1 MTDRDAVRLPLS
13 AGQQGVWFAHQMDS
27 TRRVYN
33 CAEYIAV
40 DGPVDVA
47 LFRAAWAALSA
58 EADVVRIGHIV
69 QDDGLWQVMAPEHT
83 PDLPLI
89 DLSAA
94 DDAQARAQR
103 WMRDDVRRPVD
114 LSRGP
119 ISSFALIKLSDTR
132 YFFYYRIHHVVIDG
146 YGVHLLGRRL
156 ADIYSALA
164 AGETE
169 VTRVFGP
176 LRDLLDDE
184 AEYRASDAFAADRA
198 YWVEH
203 FGDRPKPLR
212 MPGRRGAG
220 PGLPEERLRLRLTTS
235 VPEAD
240 LELLRKTAVLSG
252 TTWQIL
258 LMTVVGAYVHRVTGR
273 QDVILGVPVTGRRSV
288 AARQIPGMAT
298 NSVPAR
304 LAVAPGESLADLVPR
319 LTREVGEALKHER
332 FRLEDLQRELAPHD
346 GVGALMGP
354 IVNLMPYGGPLR
366 FGEAPATS
374 HNLASGPVLDLFLTF
389 RPEPGGEA
397 MSLVL
402 DGNPDTHD
410 LDSLAGHQERLLAFI
425 RTVAAAPATALDSI
439 DVLGAAERQ
448 RLLVDRNA
456 TELPLSD
463 ETVPRLFRERAA
475 ATPSAV
481 ALVHGPTT
489 LTYGELEARSELL
502 AHELAG
508 RGIGPEHLVALAL
521 QRSPELVVA
530 MLAVLKAGAAFVPVD
545 VSYPNERFVHIVE
558 DSSPAYVITTSDETR
573 VPDGIPRIL
582 LDAKGAR
589 EDRAR
594 SVKQLPVPDPDH
606 PAYVTYTSGS
616 TGAPKG
622 VVVPHR
628 GLRNLVEDRVRRYGL
643 DARSRVLQLVSPSF
657 DVAMADIWPTL
668 LAGGRLVLAPEGR
681 TVSGEELAALLREHG
696 ITQAAIPPVFLTR
709 VPSEDLP
716 ELGVLITGGE
726 PADPET
732 LRRWATGRRIFNEYG
747 VTEAT
752 VTTTVSRP
760 LDPAAAL
767 AIGAPIANSQVFV
780 LDGGLLPVLPGAV
793 GELYIAGAGVA
804 RGYLRRPELTARRFV
819 PCLYGPPGSR
829 MYRTGDLVRWRDDG
843 QLEYVG
849 RADSQVKIRG
859 FRVELGEIEA
869 VLARQEVVGAVVAT
883 VWEERPGSKRLVA
896 HVVPAP
902 GAVLD
907 VDEVRRG
914 AARSLPDHMVPMVV
928 ELDAVPVTPNG
939 KVDRR
944 ALPAPDFSA
953 AGTGRPPRDEREE
966 ILCALFAQVLGLDR
980 FGAEDSFFGRGG
992 DSVVAL
998 QLVAQAHR
1006 AGVVF
1011 EVGDVFRY
1019 PTVAQLAPH
1028 ARIAGC
1034 TADGPGGSGATDG
1047 ADGTDG
1053 TDAAGAGSG
1062 RGAARGGRP
1071 VGAAG
1076 LTPADLPLIRLEQ
1089 AEIDALVAAHP
1100 GMSDVLPLTPL
1111 QEGLLFH
1118 NLLSRGGVDSY
1129 AAQLRFDLDGR
1140 LDTDV
1145 LRAAATSLLERHA
1158 GLRAAFRHADT
1169 EEPVQIVCE
1178 GLRPPWVQRDLS
1190 GMAEDEREAEALRLA
1205 ADERGRPF
1213 DMTAPPLLRFLVLK
1227 LADDRHW
1234 VILTAHHILW
1244 DGWSTEILVREL
1256 FTLYGRGG
1264 DRAGLPPAR
1273 TPRDY
1278 LAWLGAQDRS
1288 ASRRA
1293 WARALSGLT
1302 GPTYV
1307 ADGVTGPAGEHQE
1320 HLTREL
1326 DADVSEALTAYCR
1339 ANGVTL
1345 STAVHAAWGLLLS
1358 RITGSDD
1365 VLFGTSVSGR
1375 PAQLPGVEDIVGLL
1389 TNTVPVRL
1397 RLRPGEPMS
1406 ATLARLQEEQLSL
1419 VPHHHLALAD
1429 IQRQAAD
1436 PAGGAGLRY
1445 SGGALFDTAIT
1456 FVRRSLEA
1464 GGPTGIDGLRL
1475 AALDVTD
1482 GTHYP
1487 LRLVALSGRTL
1498 TLRLGHRPDVFS
1510 HAEAERLLTRLVHTL
1525 QALPEAP

>member
-1 MTDRDAVRLPLS
+1 MIDRDAVRLPLS

-27 TRRVYN
+27 TGRTYN

-58 EADVVRIGHIV
+58 EADVVRIDRIV
-69 QDDGLWQVMAPEHT
+69 QDDGLWQVVEPEQT
-83 PDLPLI
+83 AGLPLV

-94 DDAQARAQR
+94 DDAEARAQR

-132 YFFYYRIHHVVIDG
+132 FFFYYRIHHVVIDG

-156 ADIYSALA
+156 AEIYSALA
-164 AGETE
+164 AGDTD
-169 VTRVFGP
+169 VAPVFGP
-176 LRDLLDDE
+176 LKDLLDDE
-184 AEYRASDAFAADRA
+184 AEYRASDAFEADRA

-203 FGDRPKPLR
+203 FGDRPEPLR
-212 MPGRRGAG
+212 MPGRRGPG
-220 PGLPEERLRLRLTTS
+220 PGLPEERLRLRLTTAL
-235 VPEAD
+235 PEAD
-240 LELLRKTAVLSG
+240 LELLRKTAFVSG

-273 QDVILGVPVTGRRSV
+273 QDVVLGVPVTGRRTV
-288 AARQIPGMAT
+288 AARRIPGMAT
-298 NSVPAR
+298 NSVPVR
-304 LAVAPGESLADLVPR
+304 LAVAPGESLTDLVPR

-354 IVNLMPYGGPLR
+354 IVNFMPYGGPLR
-366 FGEAPATS
+366 FGQAPATS

-410 LDSLAGHQERLLAFI
+410 LDSLTGHQERLLAFI

-456 TELPLSD
+456 TELPLDD
-463 ETVPRLFRERAA
+463 ETVPRLFRQRAA
-475 ATPSAV
+475 AAPSAV
-481 ALVHGPTT
+481 ALVHGPAT

-502 AHELAG
+502 AQELAG

-521 QRSPELVVA
+521 PRSPELVVA

-545 VSYPNERFVHIVE
+545 VSYPTERFLHTLQ
-558 DSSPAYVITTSDETR
+558 DSSPAYVITTSEETR
-573 VPDGIPRIL
+573 LPEGTARIL
-582 LDAKGAR
+582 LDDTDVAPG
-589 EDRAR
+589 RAR
-594 SVKQLPVPDPDH
+594 LAGRLPDPGPDQS
-606 PAYVTYTSGS
+606 AYVIYTSGS
-616 TGAPKG
+616 TGVPKG

-752 VTTTVSRP
+752 VTTTVSPP
-760 LDPAAAL
+760 LDPGAAP
-767 AIGAPIANSQVFV
+767 AIGAPIANSQVYV
-780 LDGGLLPVLPGAV
+780 LDAGMLPVLPGAV

-819 PCLYGPPGSR
+819 PCPYGPPGSR

-869 VLARQEVVGAVVAT
+869 VLARQEPVGAVVAT

-907 VDEVRRG
+907 LDEVRRR
-914 AARSLPDHMVPMVV
+914 AARSLPDHMVPIVV

-944 ALPAPDFSA
+944 ALPAPDLSA
-953 AGTGRPPRDEREE
+953 AGTGRPPRDDREE

-992 DSVVAL
+992 DSILAL
-998 QLVAQAHR
+998 RLVAQAHR
-1006 AGVVF
+1006 AGVDF
-1011 EVGDVFRY
+1011 AVGDVFRY

-1028 ARIAGC
+1028 TRMVGR
-1034 TADGPGGSGATDG
+1034 T

-1053 TDAAGAGSG
+1053 SDAIDGT
-1062 RGAARGGRP
+1062 AAT
-1071 VGAAG
+1071 GAAG
-1076 LTPADLPLIRLEQ
+1076 LTPADLPLVRLDQ

-1111 QEGLLFH
+1111 QQGLLFH

-1129 AAQLRFDLDGR
+1129 AAQLRFELDGR
-1140 LDTDV
+1140 LDTAV
-1145 LRAAATSLLERHA
+1145 LRVAATSLLERHA

-1178 GLRPPWVQRDLS
+1178 GLRPPWAERDLS
-1190 GMAEDEREAEALRLA
+1190 GMPQDEREAEALRLA
-1205 ADERGRPF
+1205 ADERARPF

-1227 LADDRHW
+1227 LADDRHR

-1244 DGWSTEILVREL
+1244 DGWSTAILVREL

-1278 LAWLGAQDRS
+1278 LAWLAAQDRS

-1293 WARALSGLT
+1293 WATALSGLT
-1302 GPTYV
+1302 GPTQV
-1307 ADGVTGPAGEHQE
+1307 ADGVPGPAGEHQE
-1320 HLTREL
+1320 HLTHEL
-1326 DADVSEALTAYCR
+1326 DAGLSEALTAYCR
-1339 ANGVTL
+1339 AHGVTL
-1345 STAVHAAWGLLLS
+1345 STAVHAAWGLLLA

-1397 RLRPGEPMS
+1397 RLRAGEAMS

-1419 VPHHHLALAD
+1419 VPHHHLALTD

-1436 PAGGAGLRY
+1436 PEGGAGLRY

-1456 FVRRSLEA
+1456 FVNGSLEA
-1464 GGPTGIDGLRL
+1464 GGPTGVDGLRL

-1510 HAEAERLLTRLVHTL
+1510 RAEAERLLTRLVHTL